1 MKQTYCVPTLKII
14 SLNSDDIVTASGIVI
29 AGEDYL
35 TNGQYDG
42 SNVWNGF

>member
-1 MKQTYCVPTLKII
+1 MKQTYCVPALRIVLL
-14 SLNSDDIVTASGIVI
+14 SSDDIVTASGVL
-29 AGEDYL
+29 GTGNEFE